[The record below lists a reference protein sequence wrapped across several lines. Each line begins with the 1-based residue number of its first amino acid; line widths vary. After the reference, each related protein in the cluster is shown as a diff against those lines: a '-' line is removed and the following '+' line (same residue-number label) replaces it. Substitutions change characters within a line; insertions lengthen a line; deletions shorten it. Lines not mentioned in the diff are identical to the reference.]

1 MLRSAQTMQLRA
13 AAFPGIVDANKAIV
27 GVSYVA
33 AYVALDWVS
42 FIEPY
47 AHFDITPWNPNTGL
61 SFVLILVFG
70 LRMIPFLFVGPF
82 LADLVNRDIVVPWTV
97 EILSAGLIGG
107 GYSAALVFL
116 RRSSTRFDPTLSSMR
131 DLVC

>member
-13 AAFPGIVDANKAIV
+13 AAFPGIVDANKAII

-47 AHFDITPWNPNTGL
+47 ASFNITP
-61 SFVLILVFG
+61 
-70 LRMIPFLFVGPF
+70 
-82 LADLVNRDIVVPWTV
+82 
-97 EILSAGLIGG
+97 
-107 GYSAALVFL
+107 
-116 RRSSTRFDPTLSSMR
+116 
-131 DLVC
+131 